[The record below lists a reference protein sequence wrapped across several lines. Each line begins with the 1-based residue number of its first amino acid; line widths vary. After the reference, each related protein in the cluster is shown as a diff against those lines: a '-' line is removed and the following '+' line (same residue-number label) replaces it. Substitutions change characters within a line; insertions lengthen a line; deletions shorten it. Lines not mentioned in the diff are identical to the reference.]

1 MTAELWNE
9 QSGRTLIAKHTG
21 QTVLVCATTDQ
32 VASLLRVLRAT
43 KPRQPIENDRWF
55 VCTCTPEG
63 TDLIELRY

>member
-1 MTAELWNE
+1 
-9 QSGRTLIAKHTG
+9 
-21 QTVLVCATTDQ
+21 VCATTDQ